1 MSKISRID
9 PSRYAD
15 TGFSVA
21 DIPPE
26 LNNYLFRKIME
37 KSGAELIAIGCRMN
51 DLARELV
58 WLGIPQDLSE
68 TERRRLFLSRFYG
81 DAFSIPI

>member
-37 KSGAELIAIGCRMN
+37 KSGAELIAIGWGEFFFPLNC
-51 DLARELV
+51 
-58 WLGIPQDLSE
+58 
-68 TERRRLFLSRFYG
+68 
-81 DAFSIPI
+81 

>member
-1 MSKISRID
+1 
-9 PSRYAD
+9 
-15 TGFSVA
+15 
-21 DIPPE
+21 
-26 LNNYLFRKIME
+26 ME